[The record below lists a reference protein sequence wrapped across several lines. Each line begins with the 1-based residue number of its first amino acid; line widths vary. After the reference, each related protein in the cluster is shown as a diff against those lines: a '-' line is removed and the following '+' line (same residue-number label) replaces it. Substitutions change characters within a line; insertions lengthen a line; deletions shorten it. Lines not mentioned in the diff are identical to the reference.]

1 MRRKV
6 RTGIAGGI
14 TRGQHGMI
22 KSVILAVN
30 GHAFGGGFNRAL
42 AGDIRIASEKAKCSL
57 SLGYI
62 PHSQI

>member
-1 MRRKV
+1 
-6 RTGIAGGI
+6 
-14 TRGQHGMI
+14 MI